1 MKKNN
6 KKIMILITVIILI
19 GIIIGSILIRRFV
32 VNQETKNEKYLIGE
46 NKNSNLI
53 ANNIKKGVTIGGIT
67 GTLESLDTSDANA
80 APEDIVANKTAYVK
94 GSKITGTLV
103 PLNTSDATATAQD
116 ILTGKTAYVN
126 GNKITGTLSPGSKVA
141 TGTVMSLS
149 RPVDVNCGFRITA
162 VMLYSYDSQ
171 IIYNN
176 GQGYAMYVSERESGY
191 DSMEESS
198 YFIEPLANG
207 FRLTSDTESNHP
219 CIPTG
224 TTYTYVAIG

>member
-6 KKIMILITVIILI
+6 KKLIILITVIILI
-19 GIIIGSILIRRFV
+19 GIIIGSVVIRRFV
-32 VNQETKNEKYLIGE
+32 VKQETQSEKYLIGE
-46 NKNSNLI
+46 NTNSNLI
-53 ANNIKKGVTIGGIT
+53 ANNIKKGITIGGIT

-80 APEDIVANKTAYVK
+80 GPEDIVANKTAYVK

-141 TGTVMSLS
+141 TGTVMSMS
-149 RPVDVNCGFRITA
+149 YSVDVNCGFRITA
-162 VMLYSYDSQ
+162 VMLYSYYSQ

-176 GQGYAMYVSERESGY
+176 GQGYAMYVSGRQSGY
-191 DSMEESS
+191 DSMDDSR
-198 YFIEPLANG
+198 YFIEPLENG
-207 FRLTSDTESNHP
+207 FRLTADTESNTPSVPVHE
-219 CIPTG
+219 
-224 TTYTYVAIG
+224 TYTYVAIG